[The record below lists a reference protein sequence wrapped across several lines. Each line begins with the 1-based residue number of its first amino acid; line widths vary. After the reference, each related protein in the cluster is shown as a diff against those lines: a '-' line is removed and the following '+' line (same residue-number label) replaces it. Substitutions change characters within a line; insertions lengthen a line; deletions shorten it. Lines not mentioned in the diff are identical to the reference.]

1 MDGAEGLDGVY
12 VLAATSRPDL
22 IDSALLRPGRLD
34 KSLLCGMPDK
44 QERIEILKAVSQR
57 VSVSPS
63 VDWEEIAAATED
75 FSGADLQAL
84 VYNAHLEVI
93 HASISHA
100 MEHNAVDNSSP
111 NEDPIEFKTIGG
123 PSNSKSNSK
132 AEQSAL
138 EKRLRKIKQALQPRR
153 SIVAVAS
160 EAKKHEITSE
170 HIQRV
175 LKTMRPSV
183 SSEERRR
190 LDRIYRAFVS
200 DRDGNLSAPPD
211 GSGVGNRVTLG

>member
-34 KSLLCGMPDK
+34 KSLLCGMPDIE
-44 QERIEILKAVSQR
+44 ERREILEAVSQR

-63 VDWEEIAAATED
+63 FNWEEIAAATEG

-84 VYNAHLEVI
+84 VYNAHLDVI
-93 HASISHA
+93 HTSLHVSSDKKAA
-100 MEHNAVDNSSP
+100 DVVVDD
-111 NEDPIEFKTIGG
+111 DPIEFKAIGG
-123 PSNSKSNSK
+123 APSTKTQSR

-138 EKRLRKIKQALQPRR
+138 ERRLRQIKEGSRAKPKALT
-153 SIVAVAS
+153 AVTS
-160 EAKKHEITSE
+160 QTKKHEITAE
-170 HIQRV
+170 HLHRV
-175 LKTMRPSV
+175 LKTMRSSV
-183 SSEERRR
+183 SPEERRR

-200 DRDGNLSAPPD
+200 DRSGDLPAPPEV
-211 GSGVGNRVTLG
+211 GGIGNRVSLG